1 MLRIDGVGAG
11 LWVLM
16 AGACA
21 DRTLGGETGGSS
33 EAGTTTTG
41 DTPTSTDPSSPGTT
55 VPGTTVPGTT
65 ATTEPGTTATTVP
78 GTTATTEPG
87 TTVTSEPGTTTVDP
101 SGPDTATEG
110 PIKLDLPALPAAVPA
125 GIASGCTKEPPGL
138 SAVKGDS
145 LLGPIVSQ
153 RAYFGYVAFNNSL
166 DRVRLLFIDDAADV
180 DVAMLELEAS
190 FGEVSTGPALQVSPS
205 QVFTDNN
212 PFWLGVD
219 ETAVLSVRVGGDAT
233 EVLATVE
240 INGHAG
246 DWGQVVPDDPARLLG
261 TIAPG
266 GGQFQ
271 FAGEFD
277 AVYCHLLT
285 QEIFAE

>member
-1 MLRIDGVGAG
+1 MGAAF
-11 LWVLM
+11 WVLA

-21 DRTLGGETGGSS
+21 DRTLGGGEAGSSS

-55 VPGTTVPGTT
+55 VTTVPGTT

-87 TTVTSEPGTTTVDP
+87 TTTVDP

-110 PIKLDLPALPAAVPA
+110 PIKLDFPAQPAGVPA
-125 GIASGCTKEPPGL
+125 GIASGCTKQPPGL
-138 SAVKGDS
+138 SAIKGDS

-166 DRVRLLFIDDAADV
+166 DRVRLLFLDDMADV
-180 DVAMLELEAS
+180 DVAMFELEAS
-190 FGEVSTGPALQVSPS
+190 FGDISTGPGVQVSPS

-212 PFWLGVD
+212 PFWFGVD
-219 ETAVLSVRVGGDAT
+219 ETAVLSVRAGGEGT

-240 INGHAG
+240 INGQAG
-246 DWGQVVPDDPARLLG
+246 DWGQVTPDDPARLLG

-271 FAGEFD
+271 FGGEFD